1 MTVYLRF
8 IVSGLLSEAG
18 EENPGLELEHEL
30 ELQVASTSA
39 EGKDSSTEHLEKQ
52 TNGQTGQYF
61 YGSSHVPHLL
71 VRSVSYHLLVLHIYL
86 RNRDK
91 KFSHWSFVENTSV
104 M

>member
-8 IVSGLLSEAG
+8 IVLGFLSEAG
-18 EENPGLELEHEL
+18 EENPGQELEQEL

-52 TNGQTGQYF
+52 TDGQTGQYF

-71 VRSVSYHLLVLHIYL
+71 VRAISSHLLVLKIYA
-86 RNRDK
+86 RKRDK
-91 KFSHWSFVENTSV
+91 KFLAHLVTGLS
-104 M
+104 